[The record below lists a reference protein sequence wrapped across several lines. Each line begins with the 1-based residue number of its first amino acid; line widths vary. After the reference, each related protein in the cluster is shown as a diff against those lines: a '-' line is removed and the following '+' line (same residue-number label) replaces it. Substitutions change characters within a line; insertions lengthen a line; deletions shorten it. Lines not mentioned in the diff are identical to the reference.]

1 MLKETVFVQKMS
13 ANGDAAE
20 THSGFFL
27 ENGMLVT
34 AFEAIDGATRLR
46 LILADGRKI
55 ESDKVLAWSRWQD
68 WAILYIDSDKL
79 PHLDSAKPCELNRS
93 MQHHLI
99 S

>member
-34 AFEAIDGATRLR
+34 AFEAIDGDNASSRET
-46 LILADGRKI
+46 ISKA
-55 ESDKVLAWSRWQD
+55 VLSQN
-68 WAILYIDSDKL
+68 
-79 PHLDSAKPCELNRS
+79 LNRAVFRLH
-93 MQHHLI
+93 QRP
-99 S
+99 

>member
-46 LILADGRKI
+46 L
-55 ESDKVLAWSRWQD
+55 
-68 WAILYIDSDKL
+68 
-79 PHLDSAKPCELNRS
+79 
-93 MQHHLI
+93 
-99 S
+99 